1 MAGAEGVLLERPRGA
16 GEYILLHFWQPMHLL
31 CGGEMLMTKPDACI
45 VFSPDTPQKFYNYT
59 HDMVHDWIHITGD
72 AAEALDSY
80 GLKPDQIY
88 YPENC
93 GFITEIVR
101 EMETEFL
108 RVICIMNG
116 CLIRSCT
123 SCLQKFPATL
133 CRSAQGCWLTRRWRR
148 A

>member
-1 MAGAEGVLLERPRGA
+1 MKVTQIRHAWPEQKGFFLERPRGA

-31 CGGEMLMTKPDACI
+31 CGGEMLITKPDACVI
-45 VFSPDTPQKFYNYT
+45 FSPDTPQKFYNDT

-80 GLKPDQIY
+80 GLRPDRIY

-101 EMETEFL
+101 EMETEFFA
-108 RVICIMNG
+108 
-116 CLIRSCT
+116 
-123 SCLQKFPATL
+123 LQFVL
-133 CRSAQGCWLTRRWRR
+133 
-148 A
+148 